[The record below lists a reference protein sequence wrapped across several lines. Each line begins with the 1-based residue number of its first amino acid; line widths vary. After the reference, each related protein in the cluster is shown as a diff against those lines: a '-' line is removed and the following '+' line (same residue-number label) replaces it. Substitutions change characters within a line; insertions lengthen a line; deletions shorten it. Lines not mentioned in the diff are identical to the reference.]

1 MTLIFLFFFLVQID
15 ETSNSDLVGMEFLM
29 MVMELREAIDSSPP
43 EKMEELM
50 QEIQNNIQQVL
61 DELEIAFDGNQEE
74 SKTDLERARKLAAQL
89 QYWHRIES
97 TIRDKLDSTI

>member
-1 MTLIFLFFFLVQID
+1 
-15 ETSNSDLVGMEFLM
+15 MEFLM

-43 EKMEELM
+43 EKMEALM

-61 DELEIAFDGNQEE
+61 DELEIAFDGNE
-74 SKTDLERARKLAAQL
+74 SKTDLERARKLSAQL

-97 TIRDKLDSTI
+97 TIRDKMDAS